1 MSLGSPYLDSLQ
13 IKLCL
18 PWVSTAW
25 VWRNE
30 QGSGSITK
38 RKFPTVNNNW
48 PKQHFRCWAQS
59 PRIQCKEGRHLN
71 FKWLTSWSLLFLF
84 LHLHCSSHH
93 KMQPFVFSPQ
103 LAAAWGT
110 DSSEQK
116 SQVPCQGQK
125 IQQAHRGQQLLLNL
139 PFWHSL
145 SALPWSHG
153 SVQPTSLGIKLDL
166 EMCISKMKCV
176 GETLIPD
183 LCPISHG
190 HSTLTSMGP
199 VKALSLCRGIDGH
212 EEVFCRRSFAA
223 W

>member
-59 PRIQCKEGRHLN
+59 PRIQCKAGRHLN

-84 LHLHCSSHH
+84 LHLHCSSQNAAFCLFTSTSSSMRNRLLRTE
-93 KMQPFVFSPQ
+93 KPGALSGPENTAGTQGS
-103 LAAAWGT
+103 AAAT
-110 DSSEQK
+110 E
-116 SQVPCQGQK
+116 P
-125 IQQAHRGQQLLLNL
+125 ALLT
-139 PFWHSL
+139 F
-145 SALPWSHG
+145 
-153 SVQPTSLGIKLDL
+153 
-166 EMCISKMKCV
+166 
-176 GETLIPD
+176 
-183 LCPISHG
+183 PIS
-190 HSTLTSMGP
+190 TALVAWLGP
-199 VKALSLCRGIDGH
+199 APQPGN
-212 EEVFCRRSFAA
+212 
-223 W
+223 